1 MVAEGNPYERIESVR
16 AVSQKLRWMSDIRN
30 GKHSSLSAGATEFV
44 PAAPFAGRS
53 TKAAALVTLS
63 PAAAEFLP
71 EGDVQHWGWNGSWS
85 HESSWTGG
93 SWTPSQSQSYPS
105 ANGGNVNSWTGVASS
120 PTCWFNDDAYSTDSS
135 RSDSEPEA
143 DEADDGA
150 HGGPVEASGG
160 ACSPEL
166 HGLTAQ
172 ADKELA
178 DDDEFDSF
186 SEDDGTDASLPRTPA
201 DVNSDTEAGCAHAPD
216 TVSEIPASSSRDD
229 GGADLR
235 AAGRTAHATPEE
247 LEKHYAGEEV
257 QASAN
262 DISACKYDI
271 GFMLAM
277 RPATSSLSSLELP
290 RCEQVGC
297 TEDVPDFLRRREEAE
312 ENVEEKWRAARS
324 GEAPRTRSRTAQD
337 AKQTKSEKNAKQAG
351 DLSQASAMKL
361 EVSDS
366 SWAAQMARR
375 KALSKESSDD
385 SFVKNMRSI
394 LNKLT
399 VEKFDTLSDQ
409 IIEFVSQSDRPNRG
423 IPLLMQLVFEKA
435 TTQHHFI
442 NMYVGLCVKLHKW
455 LTENDHIDG
464 AEPEA
469 ESGRKAWLTRAHTL
483 GPEVL
488 LRGFDGASGCLM
500 VKYKT
505 KMLGNIRLVGE
516 LIRHGMLAPKIAIAV
531 ASELAR
537 DDPAV
542 RSERLETLATFLET
556 VGVALDDPSW
566 KHHHELELV
575 FEQVTRACSDQTV
588 PRRVRCLLQDV
599 LDLRYGGWK
608 SKRCGAKSIS
618 SNYHEVH
625 NIQTESSDSR
635 RQTVAGGKTSAR
647 KRRRRLPKFMR
658 RQKQTKPLDGIPA
671 KACPAEQRSRLLHLG
686 ASGILEDSRDF
697 ATHPFAPCSDSR
709 RTTQSISAEAA
720 QTCHALQ
727 P

>member
-608 SKRCGAKSIS
+608 SKRRKDLSKETPQTLAQV
-618 SNYHEVH
+618 HE
-625 NIQTESSDSR
+625 
-635 RQTVAGGKTSAR
+635 K
-647 KRRRRLPKFMR
+647 
-658 RQKQTKPLDGIPA
+658 A
-671 KACPAEQRSRLLHLG
+671 KADQATRRDTGKSLPCRAETAGRVFS
-686 ASGILEDSRDF
+686 ILEHQGSWKT
-697 ATHPFAPCSDSR
+697 AVTLPLILLLECLAGLAL
-709 RTTQSISAEAA
+709 AE
-720 QTCHALQ
+720 TC
-727 P
+727 

>member
-608 SKRCGAKSIS
+608 SKRRKDLSKETPQTLAQV
-618 SNYHEVH
+618 HE
-625 NIQTESSDSR
+625 
-635 RQTVAGGKTSAR
+635 K
-647 KRRRRLPKFMR
+647 
-658 RQKQTKPLDGIPA
+658 A
-671 KACPAEQRSRLLHLG
+671 KADQATR
-686 ASGILEDSRDF
+686 RD
-697 ATHPFAPCSDSR
+697 TGKSLPCR
-709 RTTQSISAEAA
+709 AEAEA
-720 QTCHALQ
+720 CIACPPLPLAFDPDSNVERPQVASSPSWSIRDLGRQ

>member
-1 MVAEGNPYERIESVR
+1 
-16 AVSQKLRWMSDIRN
+16 
-30 GKHSSLSAGATEFV
+30 
-44 PAAPFAGRS
+44 
-53 TKAAALVTLS
+53 
-63 PAAAEFLP
+63 
-71 EGDVQHWGWNGSWS
+71 
-85 HESSWTGG
+85 
-93 SWTPSQSQSYPS
+93 
-105 ANGGNVNSWTGVASS
+105 
-120 PTCWFNDDAYSTDSS
+120 
-135 RSDSEPEA
+135 
-143 DEADDGA
+143 
-150 HGGPVEASGG
+150 
-160 ACSPEL
+160 
-166 HGLTAQ
+166 
-172 ADKELA
+172 
-178 DDDEFDSF
+178 
-186 SEDDGTDASLPRTPA
+186 
-201 DVNSDTEAGCAHAPD
+201 
-216 TVSEIPASSSRDD
+216 
-229 GGADLR
+229 
-235 AAGRTAHATPEE
+235 
-247 LEKHYAGEEV
+247 
-257 QASAN
+257 
-262 DISACKYDI
+262 
-271 GFMLAM
+271 MLAM

-312 ENVEEKWRAARS
+312 ENVEEKWRAASS

-337 AKQTKSEKNAKQAG
+337 SKQTKSEKNAKQAG

-409 IIEFVSQSDRPNRG
+409 IIELVSQSDRPNRG

-464 AEPEA
+464 AE
-469 ESGRKAWLTRAHTL
+469 SQSNFKR
-483 GPEVL
+483 VL
-488 LRGFDGASGCLM
+488 LNQCQSSFEQYLEPPEGFDGLTGDDLYEAQ

-575 FEQVTRACSDQTV
+575 FEQVTRCACSDDQTV

-608 SKRCGAKSIS
+608 SKRRKDLSKETPQTLAQV
-618 SNYHEVH
+618 HE
-625 NIQTESSDSR
+625 
-635 RQTVAGGKTSAR
+635 K
-647 KRRRRLPKFMR
+647 
-658 RQKQTKPLDGIPA
+658 A
-671 KACPAEQRSRLLHLG
+671 KADQAPR
-686 ASGILEDSRDF
+686 RD
-697 ATHPFAPCSDSR
+697 TGKSLPCR
-709 RTTQSISAEAA
+709 AEAEVA
-720 QTCHALQ
+720 SSPSWSIRDLGRQ

>member
-469 ESGRKAWLTRAHTL
+469 ESGRK
-483 GPEVL
+483 VL

-608 SKRCGAKSIS
+608 SKRRKDLSKETPQTLAQV
-618 SNYHEVH
+618 HE
-625 NIQTESSDSR
+625 
-635 RQTVAGGKTSAR
+635 K
-647 KRRRRLPKFMR
+647 
-658 RQKQTKPLDGIPA
+658 A
-671 KACPAEQRSRLLHLG
+671 KADQATRRDTGKSLPCRAETAGRVFS
-686 ASGILEDSRDF
+686 ILEHQGSWKT
-697 ATHPFAPCSDSR
+697 AVTLPLILLLECLAGLAL
-709 RTTQSISAEAA
+709 AE
-720 QTCHALQ
+720 TC
-727 P
+727 

>member
-1 MVAEGNPYERIESVR
+1 LTDVASAKALVYMVAEGNPYERIESVR

-464 AEPEA
+464 AE
-469 ESGRKAWLTRAHTL
+469 SQSNFKR
-483 GPEVL
+483 VL
-488 LRGFDGASGCLM
+488 LNQCQSSFEQYLEPPEGFDGLTGDDLYEAQ

-608 SKRCGAKSIS
+608 SKRRKDLSKETPQTLAQV
-618 SNYHEVH
+618 HE
-625 NIQTESSDSR
+625 
-635 RQTVAGGKTSAR
+635 K
-647 KRRRRLPKFMR
+647 
-658 RQKQTKPLDGIPA
+658 A
-671 KACPAEQRSRLLHLG
+671 KADQATRRDTGKSLPCRAEVASSPSWSIRDLG
-686 ASGILEDSRDF
+686 R
-697 ATHPFAPCSDSR
+697 
-709 RTTQSISAEAA
+709 
-720 QTCHALQ
+720 Q

>member
-1 MVAEGNPYERIESVR
+1 MVAEGNLYERIESVR

-71 EGDVQHWGWNGSWS
+71 EGDVQQWGWNGSWS
-85 HESSWTGG
+85 HESSWTVTGG
-93 SWTPSQSQSYPS
+93 SWTPSQSYP
-105 ANGGNVNSWTGVASS
+105 ANGANVNGWTGVASS

-143 DEADDGA
+143 DEADGVHKGA
-150 HGGPVEASGG
+150 VEAS

-166 HGLTAQ
+166 PELHGSNDQ

-186 SEDDGTDASLPRTPA
+186 SEDDGTDDSLPRTPA
-201 DVNSDTEAGCAHAPD
+201 DVNSDMEAGCELAP
-216 TVSEIPASSSRDD
+216 DD
-229 GGADLR
+229 GGADLG

-247 LEKHYAGEEV
+247 LEKHCAGVEV

-262 DISACKYDI
+262 DSFACKYDI

-277 RPATSSLSSLELP
+277 RPARSSVSSLELP

-297 TEDVPDFLRRREEAE
+297 TEDVPDFLRRREEVE
-312 ENVEEKWRAARS
+312 ENVEERWRAARS
-324 GEAPRTRSRTAQD
+324 GETPKTRSRTAQD
-337 AKQTKSEKNAKQAG
+337 SKQTKSEKTTKQAG

-385 SFVKNMRSI
+385 SFVKNLRSI

-409 IIEFVSQSDRPNRG
+409 IIELVSQSDRPNRG

-464 AEPEA
+464 AE
-469 ESGRKAWLTRAHTL
+469 SQSNFKR
-483 GPEVL
+483 VL
-488 LRGFDGASGCLM
+488 LNQCQSSFEQYLEPPEGFDGLTGDDLYEAQ

-575 FEQVTRACSDQTV
+575 FKQVTRACSDQTV

-599 LDLRYGGWK
+599 LDLRNGGWK
-608 SKRCGAKSIS
+608 SKRRKDLSKETPQTLAQV
-618 SNYHEVH
+618 HE
-625 NIQTESSDSR
+625 
-635 RQTVAGGKTSAR
+635 K
-647 KRRRRLPKFMR
+647 
-658 RQKQTKPLDGIPA
+658 A
-671 KACPAEQRSRLLHLG
+671 KADQATRRDTSKSLPCRAEVASSPSWSIRDLG
-686 ASGILEDSRDF
+686 RQL
-697 ATHPFAPCSDSR
+697 
-709 RTTQSISAEAA
+709 
-720 QTCHALQ
+720 
-727 P
+727 